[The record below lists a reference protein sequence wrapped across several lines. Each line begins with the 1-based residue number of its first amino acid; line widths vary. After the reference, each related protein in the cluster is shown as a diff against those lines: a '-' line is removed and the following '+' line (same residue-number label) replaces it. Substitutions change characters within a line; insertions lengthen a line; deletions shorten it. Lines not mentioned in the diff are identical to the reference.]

1 MINDSRIYR
10 NHTCSTCY
18 HAKIMPPCTTCLP
31 ETCFLLQNCVERN
44 HCGEDE
50 EGEAEDVPDVVKD
63 AGLLE
68 VDHL

>member
-1 MINDSRIYR
+1 
-10 NHTCSTCY
+10 
-18 HAKIMPPCTTCLP
+18 MPTCTTCLP
-31 ETCFLLQNCVERN
+31 ETGFLLQNCVECN

-63 AGLLE
+63 AGLLD

>member
-1 MINDSRIYR
+1 
-10 NHTCSTCY
+10 
-18 HAKIMPPCTTCLP
+18 MPSCTTCLP
-31 ETCFLLQNCVERN
+31 ETGFLLQNGVECN

-63 AGLLE
+63 AGLLD

>member
-1 MINDSRIYR
+1 MIPEFPEFQ
-10 NHTCSTCY
+10 
-18 HAKIMPPCTTCLP
+18 HAQHAIMQKLMPACTTCLP
-31 ETCFLLQNCVERN
+31 ETGFLLQNCVECN

-63 AGLLE
+63 AGLLD

>member
-1 MINDSRIYR
+1 MISEFPEFQ
-10 NHTCSTCY
+10 
-18 HAKIMPPCTTCLP
+18 HAQHAIMQKLMPTCTTCLP

-63 AGLLE
+63 AGLLD

>member
-1 MINDSRIYR
+1 
-10 NHTCSTCY
+10 
-18 HAKIMPPCTTCLP
+18 MPACTTCLP
-31 ETCFLLQNCVERN
+31 ETCFLLQNCVESN

-63 AGLLE
+63 AGLLD